1 MAKKKFI
8 IDLKLNSIKIKD
20 ITTDLEGDYH
30 IYAACT
36 TGYATCH
43 KCNNKITH
51 SHGQCKET
59 IIEHLPVLDQCV
71 FIHVKWPRY
80 ICNQCD
86 DHPTTSF
93 KPDWLNE
100 TGQLTKAYE
109 NFYLKFLINSTIK
122 DVSEKLGTTEAF
134 AEGIVNRRI
143 EISIDWNTCSPRVM
157 GIDEIAL
164 RKGHSQYLTIITD
177 LSDACNIKL
186 LAVLKGRSKDEVLP
200 FLKTIPRRTLLA
212 MEAITI
218 DMGASY
224 FSALKDLFD
233 DDDAFNKIVTI
244 DRFHVAKLLGDK
256 VDKERKK
263 VINKLKKDFE
273 NNEDTLNELKNTMW
287 PFRHHLKDLDD
298 DEENRLDYLF
308 GIDSNLEQC
317 HELRE
322 DFFYIF
328 ENHDFTKES
337 AKYIIDDWI
346 SDAEKYETKG
356 FNPFTSFIKTYRNFE
371 ENILNYFTGRVT
383 SGAVEGLNNKIK
395 VVKRRGYGFINI
407 ENFARRLFLDIN
419 YKSIFL

>member
-1 MAKKKFI
+1 MAKKFI
-8 IDLKLNSIKIKD
+8 IDLKLSSIKIKD
-20 ITTDLEGDYH
+20 ISTDSDGNYH
-30 IYAACT
+30 IYASCT
-36 TGYATCH
+36 SDSAICP
-43 KCNNKITH
+43 KCKNKTSH

-59 IIEHLPVLDQCV
+59 IIEHLPVLDQRV
-71 FIHVKWPRY
+71 FIHVKWARY
-80 ICNQCD
+80 RCYQCD
-86 DHPTTSF
+86 NHPTTSF

-109 NFYLKFLINSTIK
+109 DFYLKFLINSTIK
-122 DVSEKLGTTEAF
+122 DTSEKLGTTEAF

-143 EISIDWNTCSPRVM
+143 ETNIDWDSCSPRVM

-177 LSDACNIKL
+177 LSDASNIKL
-186 LAVLKGRSKDEVLP
+186 LAVLKGRSKDDVLP
-200 FLKTIPRRTLLA
+200 FLKTIPRKTLLA

-224 FSALKDLFD
+224 FSALKNLFND
-233 DDDAFNKIVTI
+233 DDTFNKIVTI

-263 VINKLKKDFE
+263 VLNSLKKDFE
-273 NNEDTLNELKNTMW
+273 DNEDTLNELKNTMW
-287 PFRHHLKDLDD
+287 PFRHHFKDLDE
-298 DEENRLDYLF
+298 DEKNRLECLF
-308 GIDSNLEQC
+308 EIDPNLEKC

-328 ENHDFTKES
+328 ENHDLTKES
-337 AKYIIDDWI
+337 AKCIIDEWI
-346 SDAEKYETKG
+346 SDAENYETKG

-371 ENILNYFTGRVT
+371 ANILNYFTGRVT

-395 VVKRRGYGFINI
+395 VVKRRGFGFRNI

-419 YKSIFL
+419 YKPIFL